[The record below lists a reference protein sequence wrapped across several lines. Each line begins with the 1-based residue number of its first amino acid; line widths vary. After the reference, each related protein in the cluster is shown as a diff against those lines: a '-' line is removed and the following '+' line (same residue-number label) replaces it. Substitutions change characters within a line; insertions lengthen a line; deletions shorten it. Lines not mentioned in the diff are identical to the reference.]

1 MSYFPMRRT
10 GGGMFYQVY
19 PKIFPITPHGL
30 CGRGSPRVDH
40 EFFRLLLDKN
50 LVFMCSSP

>member
-40 EFFRLLLDKN
+40 EFFHLLLDKN